1 MHPQNTAQFL
11 YQAITSEFQT
21 INISTPYLFRIVSSS
36 KRQNDMTF
44 HVNELTVG

>member
-21 INISTPYLFRIVSSS
+21 INISTPYLSGL
-36 KRQNDMTF
+36 F
-44 HVNELTVG
+44 HLLKDKMI